1 MTGTEV
7 ATRNAASGTLALAGN
22 QGDWTDAQRAAL
34 AQIGVAEAPVGD
46 QMVLL
51 HVAQRTGLDPF
62 ARQIYMIGR
71 NDRESGG
78 KKWTIQT
85 GIDGFRLISERHPQ
99 YAGCLDAEWCG
110 EDGVWRDV
118 WTAKTPPTAARFT
131 VMRKD
136 WEHPIRAV
144 AHFDEYVQRKFN
156 GDPTSMWATK
166 PAHMISKVSEALA
179 RRRAFPQDLAAVY
192 TDDEMAHVDNPPM
205 VVIQAAEREQP
216 AEPDWDTLIRQHE
229 TAGDRAKLGEVWR
242 LARGLRPND
251 AALLD
256 RIAQAGERLKAAEQQ
271 PPEQPHGERDPDTVP
286 AEKSQRNRLFALLRD
301 GAVSGSDR
309 ALRLRIVS
317 RILNRP
323 PAEPVTSFDALSAA
337 EVGTVND
344 FLQRQKDDG
353 VLVHTLADLG
363 AAPADATGPTAEQP
377 PVEAPTDTETDQ
389 P

>member
-1 MTGTEV
+1 MTGTEIAV
-7 ATRNAASGTLALAGN
+7 RGGGLALRGD
-22 QGDWTDAQRAAL
+22 QLDWTESQRAAL
-34 AQIGVAEAPVGD
+34 EQIGIAEAPAGD
-46 QMVLL
+46 QQVFL
-51 HVAQRTGLDPF
+51 HVAQRVGLDPF
-62 ARQIYMIGR
+62 ARQIYLIGR
-71 NDRESGG
+71 KDSQAPSG

-85 GIDGFRLISERHPQ
+85 GIDGFRVFSERHSQ
-99 YAGCLDAEWCG
+99 YAGDMDAEWCG
-110 EDGVWRDV
+110 DDEVWRDV
-118 WTAKTPPTAARFT
+118 WVSDQPPKAARFT
-131 VMRKD
+131 VLRKD
-136 WEHPIRAV
+136 RDKPIRAV
-144 AHFDEYVQRKFN
+144 AHYSEYVVTNYGGEPNHVWK
-156 GDPTSMWATK
+156 TK
-166 PAHMISKVSEALA
+166 PAGQLAKCAEALA

-216 AEPDWDTLIRQHE
+216 AEPDWGALIRQHE

-256 RIAQAGERLKAAEQQ
+256 RIAQAGERLKGAEQQ

-363 AAPADATGPTAEQP
+363 AAPADATGPTAEHP